1 MAKFFRGDKRRREM
15 DRKRR
20 SEEKQRRLQVRRDMR
35 ARGLDPDVV
44 DAEGNPL
51 PPREGDE
58 DAAADADEP
67 VAALAALVDRVIDQR
82 FAALTR
88 LAHTR
93 QIGGGGLMADPV
105 TVLLVSSSTVLR
117 AIHTCFS
124 VAREPTP
131 R

>member
-51 PPREGDE
+51 PQREGDE
-58 DAAADADEP
+58 EVDQDGDGKPGEP
-67 VAALAALVDRVIDQR
+67 
-82 FAALTR
+82 
-88 LAHTR
+88 
-93 QIGGGGLMADPV
+93 
-105 TVLLVSSSTVLR
+105 S
-117 AIHTCFS
+117 
-124 VAREPTP
+124 
-131 R
+131 